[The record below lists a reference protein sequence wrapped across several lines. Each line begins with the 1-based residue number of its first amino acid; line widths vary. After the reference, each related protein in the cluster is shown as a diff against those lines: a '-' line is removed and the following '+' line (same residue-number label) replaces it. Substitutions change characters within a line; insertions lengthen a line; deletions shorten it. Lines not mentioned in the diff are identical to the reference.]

1 MSECGN
7 CGHWQASRDMP
18 TVGRCALTGE
28 YTGIGASC
36 ALHEGAG
43 RVKAEKSAKSENS
56 AKPFDIPAAADRVMR
71 AYADGLI
78 SCVSITRAH
87 AILKCQYRQAAEVV
101 QYLVDKGAIKRN
113 G

>member
-1 MSECGN
+1 
-7 CGHWQASRDMP
+7 MP
-18 TVGRCALTGE
+18 TVGRCNLTGE

-36 ALHEGAG
+36 ALHDPAG
-43 RVKAEKSAKSENS
+43 SVKAEKSVPAN
-56 AKPFDIPAAADRVMR
+56 PFDVPTAAGRVMR

-101 QYLVDKGAIKRN
+101 QYLVDKGVIKRN